1 MSKSEVSIEASHLF
15 KSDGPTQK
23 KPSLPQSEIPLFDV
37 DATLSIPRNVA
48 DGYLIL
54 LSGGMKSAKALRDGM
69 KAKRA
74 NGGESS
80 SQSFETN
87 REMSMVKLS
96 FAAITEGNVVEAT
109 FGVECTGGM
118 RKGKNTSEKAF
129 NNSRRMK
136 AALVDASIASEGIP
150 TLVVNTYIR
159 SFEVVSTYHM
169 KIEQLGFISWC
180 WRHQKIR
187 EMSITDLKKAFEPL
201 KEALNAST

>member
-1 MSKSEVSIEASHLF
+1 MSEASVEASHLF
-15 KSDGPTQK
+15 TTDGPTQVK
-23 KPSLPQSEIPLFDV
+23 SSLTQSNLPLLDI

-54 LSGGMKSAKALRDGM
+54 LSGGMKSAKALREGLKD
-69 KAKRA
+69 KRG

-80 SQSFETN
+80 SQSFEAN
-87 REMSMVKLS
+87 VEMSMVKLS

-118 RKGKNTSEKAF
+118 RKSKNTSETAF
-129 NNSRRMK
+129 NNSRQMK
-136 AALVDASIASEGIP
+136 SALLDASISSEGIP

-159 SFEVVSTYHM
+159 CFEVVSTYHV
-169 KIEQLGFISWC
+169 KIEQLSFISWC

-187 EMSITDLKKAFEPL
+187 DRAITDLKKAFEPL
-201 KEALNAST
+201 KEALYAST